1 MIVEENEHVLRY
13 ETSPITIEISITN
26 RSDSRDLKRKVFS
39 LLEIFDRQIKEF
51 LQEGHTE
58 TKE

>member
-1 MIVEENEHVLRY
+1 MIEEENEHVLRY
-13 ETSPITIEISITN
+13 ETSPLTIVISITN

-39 LLEIFDRQIKEF
+39 LLEILDRQIKGF
-51 LQEGHTE
+51 LQEDHIE